1 MNEFILYSSSIIL
14 FDLLIRNLIN
24 NRLVTW
30 YIIHAYC
37 NLYVIA
43 KCLPYILL
51 FFNEPLKSLQNTEEL
66 NIHYYAVIPHIYH
79 CIAFNLN
86 YDDIFHHVLFVF
98 FGVIFKL
105 YCNVGITM
113 AFYLFFINGLP
124 GMIDYIMLS
133 LYKFNRISKHTRHIN
148 ALYLNSW
155 FRCPGL
161 IFSNSLFVF
170 YILLNT
176 NIFYTKILKILFSFV
191 LWSYNGLYY
200 NYQVRD
206 SYIKSYQTKEL
217 QN

>member
-1 MNEFILYSSSIIL
+1 IKYNIYRICMNEFVLYSSSIVIVDY
-14 FDLLIRNLIN
+14 FISNLVF
-24 NRLVTW
+24 NRLITW

-37 NLYVIA
+37 NLYVII
-43 KCLPYILL
+43 KCIPYILL

-79 CIAFNLN
+79 CIAFNIN

-105 YCNVGITM
+105 YCRTGITL

-133 LYKFNRISKHTRHIN
+133 LYKLNKISKHTRHIT

-161 IFSNSLFVF
+161 IFSNSLFMF
-170 YILLNT
+170 YTLLNT
-176 NIFYTKILKILFSFV
+176 
-191 LWSYNGLYY
+191 
-200 NYQVRD
+200 
-206 SYIKSYQTKEL
+206 
-217 QN
+217 